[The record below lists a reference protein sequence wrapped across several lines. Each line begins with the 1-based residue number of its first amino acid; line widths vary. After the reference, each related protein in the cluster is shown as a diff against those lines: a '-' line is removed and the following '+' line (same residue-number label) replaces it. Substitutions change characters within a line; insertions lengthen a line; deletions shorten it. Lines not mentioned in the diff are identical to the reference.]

1 MAASTRLGTAV
12 LLSLAALATPLA
24 PHLTP
29 TPRSA
34 LRTLAPNALRRR
46 AAAASMS
53 AEAAA
58 PAAKASA
65 SVAVKGGGVDDE
77 YDPSLIRNFC
87 IIAHIDHGKSTLAD
101 RLLEHTRSVAEREM
115 QAQLLDNMEIERER
129 GITIKLQAAR
139 MDYYAD
145 DGKKYV
151 LNLIDTPGHV
161 DFTYEVSRSLQACEG
176 ALLVVDASQGV
187 EAQTIANVFL
197 ALENDLDLIP
207 VLNKIDLPGADV
219 DAAAEEVEA
228 IIGLDCS
235 DAIPASAKVGIGIP
249 EILEAIVERVP
260 PPQPNIDK
268 PLRALVFDSY
278 FDSYRGVV
286 VFIRVVDGEL
296 RKGTKIRFSNSGMVY
311 EIIEVGTLLGGSQKA
326 VPSLRAGE
334 VGYVVGGIKRVDD
347 ARVGDTITMANDLD
361 VEPLPGYCEP
371 APVVFCGL
379 FPVETTQYQ
388 LLRES
393 LEKLKLNDAALTF
406 EPETSSAMGF
416 GFRCGFLGLLHME
429 IIQERLEREYDLD
442 LIVTAPS
449 VVYKVELND
458 GSEMSV
464 DAPAKL
470 VDSTERQSISEP
482 YVSLELFSPKE
493 FSGTLM
499 ELAQGRR
506 GEYVDLKF
514 INEKRVAIKYNLP
527 LAEVITDFFDEL
539 KSRSKGYASMEY
551 SIIGYRPNDLVRL
564 DILINAEPAPPLSTI
579 CHRDNAFYVG
589 KAMTRK
595 LKELIPRQQFKVPI
609 QAAIGQ
615 KIVASSVISP
625 MRKDVLAKC
634 YGGDITRK
642 KKLLQKQVKG
652 KKRMKAIGKVNVP
665 QEAFMA
671 VLKLNEQ

>member
-1 MAASTRLGTAV
+1 MV
-12 LLSLAALATPLA
+12 ATESEYVVDEIGVLA
-24 PHLTP
+24 PKQVP
-29 TPRSA
+29 
-34 LRTLAPNALRRR
+34 
-46 AAAASMS
+46 
-53 AEAAA
+53 
-58 PAAKASA
+58 
-65 SVAVKGGGVDDE
+65 VD
-77 YDPSLIRNFC
+77 SL
-87 IIAHIDHGKSTLAD
+87 S
-101 RLLEHTRSVAEREM
+101 
-115 QAQLLDNMEIERER
+115 
-129 GITIKLQAAR
+129 
-139 MDYYAD
+139 
-145 DGKKYV
+145 
-151 LNLIDTPGHV
+151 
-161 DFTYEVSRSLQACEG
+161 
-176 ALLVVDASQGV
+176 
-187 EAQTIANVFL
+187 
-197 ALENDLDLIP
+197 
-207 VLNKIDLPGADV
+207 
-219 DAAAEEVEA
+219 
-228 IIGLDCS
+228 
-235 DAIPASAKVGIGIP
+235 
-249 EILEAIVERVP
+249 
-260 PPQPNIDK
+260 
-268 PLRALVFDSY
+268 
-278 FDSYRGVV
+278 
-286 VFIRVVDGEL
+286 
-296 RKGTKIRFSNSGMVY
+296 
-311 EIIEVGTLLGGSQKA
+311 
-326 VPSLRAGE
+326 AGE
-334 VGYVVGGIKRVDD
+334 VGYFAASIKTVAD
-347 ARVGDTITMANDLD
+347 ARVGDTITLAKDPSSD
-361 VEPLPGYCEP
+361 PLAGYQEAQP
-371 APVVFCGL
+371 MVFCGL
-379 FPVETTQYQ
+379 FPTENDQYPD
-388 LLRES
+388 LRDA
-393 LEKLKLNDAALTF
+393 LEKLQTNDAALVY
-406 EPETSSAMGF
+406 EPENSAAMGF

-442 LIVTAPS
+442 LITTAPA
-449 VVYKVELND
+449 VAYRVTTTE
-458 GSEMSV
+458 GEEMMV
-464 DAPAKL
+464 DNPSKL